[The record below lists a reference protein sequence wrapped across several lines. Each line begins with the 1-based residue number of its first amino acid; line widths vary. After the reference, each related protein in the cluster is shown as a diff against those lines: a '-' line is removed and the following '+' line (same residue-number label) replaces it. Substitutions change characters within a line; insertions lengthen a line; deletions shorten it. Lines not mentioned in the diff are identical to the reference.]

1 MKRLPDPE
9 DAARELKPIE
19 RRLTGIALLLFVAAM
34 LFLLPL
40 EGIEYL
46 WVGLL
51 SFPIW
56 GIGVALSL
64 GGLKGGIFSSKVLY
78 VLGILMVLLALI
90 PVEVPVSARSGLA
103 LFSGMV
109 FVLARSRK
117 KRERG
122 GWV

>member
-1 MKRLPDPE
+1 MKKLLDPE
-9 DAARELKPIE
+9 DAARELKPVE

-40 EGIEYL
+40 EGTEYL

-56 GIGVALSL
+56 CIGVALSL
-64 GGLKGGIFSSKVLY
+64 GGLRAGIFSSKILY
-78 VLGILMVLLALI
+78 VLGIFMILLALI
-90 PVEVPVSARSGLA
+90 PVEVPVSARSGLV

-109 FVLARSRK
+109 FVLARSRQ